1 MTDMLASELISPAP
15 EGSRRVAINGA
26 AGRIGEVMGAH
37 LSSRYRLRLI
47 YNRTVPDDLAEAVAE
62 ARSSG
67 NAVPIAGG
75 HEVAVAEI
83 ADLDA
88 VQHSVAGCDAI
99 LHLAAVPSVH
109 APWDAVLHANIV
121 GTYNIYEGA
130 LRAGVPRVVFAS
142 SNHATG
148 FYERDGLPV
157 GPDMPVRPDGYYG
170 VSKAFGESLGRFYAE
185 GHGLAVICLR
195 IGSFQPRPRDRRQ
208 LSTWLSYRDMAQL
221 AWRSIETKET
231 YGIFYGISGNTRGYW
246 DISSARE
253 VLGYAPEDDGEAFA
267 AEFDPAPGNS

>member
-1 MTDMLASELISPAP
+1 MA
-15 EGSRRVAINGA
+15 
-26 AGRIGEVMGAH
+26 AH

-47 YNRTVPDDLAEAVAE
+47 YNRTVPDDLADAVAE
-62 ARSSG
+62 ARESG
-67 NAVPIAGG
+67 NAVSIAGG

-170 VSKAFGESLGRFYAE
+170 VSKAFGEALCRLYA
-185 GHGLAVICLR
+185 HKYHMAVTVLR
-195 IGSFQPRPRDRRQ
+195 IGHVVHDIVDAAPGQ
-208 LSTWLSYRDMAQL
+208 
-221 AWRSIETKET
+221 
-231 YGIFYGISGNTRGYW
+231 GI
-246 DISSARE
+246 
-253 VLGYAPEDDGEAFA
+253 A
-267 AEFDPAPGNS
+267 AEDMNRIFLLALSFRTPGYRLFHAVAPHEGYPLSDGRLTREGFLFRQQGPGRAEIIARLERSPRLNAVARDHHGGDFVQYD